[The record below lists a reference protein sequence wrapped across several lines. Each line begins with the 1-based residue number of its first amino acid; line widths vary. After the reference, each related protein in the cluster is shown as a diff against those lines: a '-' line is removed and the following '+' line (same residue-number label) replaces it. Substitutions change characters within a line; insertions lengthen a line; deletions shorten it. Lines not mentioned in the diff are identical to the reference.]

1 MRNFSMVQIRA
12 HKHKS
17 PTCHAVAV
25 VLVCAPLPAATIA
38 TKIMDTIVARR
49 KEAAP

>member
-1 MRNFSMVQIRA
+1 MVQFRA
-12 HKHKS
+12 HKHTS
-17 PTCHAVAV
+17 LTRHAVAV

-38 TKIMDTIVARR
+38 TQTRDMIVARR